1 MRLFRLLFF
10 VGLGKSTTFAC
21 LVFGMENTLESV
33 WEAFRET
40 DRLIKAS
47 SADFDRRIKKLEERY
62 GSVSNNLGNFA
73 EEYFF
78 NSPVLAHIVQA
89 FENGKQD
96 FFGEEFDD
104 IERNMK
110 GYKKNY
116 KDEYDIVLFNGK
128 SVAIVETKFRAH
140 ENDLPKIV
148 KKAETFRINYPDF
161 ANHRIYLG
169 LASLSFYDDVEKKCI
184 DEGIAVVKQVG
195 NTVVIAD
202 EHLKEF

>member
-1 MRLFRLLFF
+1 
-10 VGLGKSTTFAC
+10 
-21 LVFGMENTLESV
+21 
-33 WEAFRET
+33 
-40 DRLIKAS
+40 
-47 SADFDRRIKKLEERY
+47 
-62 GSVSNNLGNFA
+62 
-73 EEYFF
+73 
-78 NSPVLAHIVQA
+78 
-89 FENGKQD
+89 
-96 FFGEEFDD
+96 
-104 IERNMK
+104 MK